1 MLPDCNR
8 GSSLRC
14 SAGHVRIQKFQN
26 PVFLHRPALPGQQ
39 CGRADIPGHF
49 GPADGSAG
57 EAGLHQITYNDYE
70 EKVENGDAF
79 IVIIERAGC
88 SYCVQYM
95 PIVEEV
101 ANEKKIPIYYIDT
114 DTLSQDEYTEL
125 STTNN
130 YLKRNDWGTPTTL
143 FMLGERVLDS
153 IGGYVEKDA
162 VLSFIDGKV
171 VVGE

>member
-1 MLPDCNR
+1 MKKSDFILI
-8 GSSLRC
+8 GVVILIIVAAMFSSKGTIAEEEVDYPLT
-14 SAGHVRIQKFQN
+14 
-26 PVFLHRPALPGQQ
+26 L
-39 CGRADIPGHF
+39 
-49 GPADGSAG
+49 AG
-57 EAGLHQITYNDYE
+57 EAGLHQITYNQYE
-70 EKVENGDAF
+70 EKVDNGEAF

-95 PIVEEV
+95 PIVEDV

-114 DTLSQDEYTEL
+114 DTLSSEEYTEL

-143 FMLGERVLDS
+143 FMLGDRVLDS